1 LAIPTRIATP
11 ESIRMRFS
19 RGPAELNRPMWSIA
33 ATVGCL
39 MAVGCASPTGPGWA
53 NFKSDK
59 AVDIV
64 ASDDS
69 FPAASEVGLAM
80 TERPADKN
88 R

>member
-1 LAIPTRIATP
+1 
-11 ESIRMRFS
+11 MRFL
-19 RGPAELNRPMWSIA
+19 RGSAGLDRSTVFHGWTWSLA
-33 ATVGCL
+33 VAVACL
-39 MAVGCASPTGPGWA
+39 TAVGCALPSRPGWA

-59 AVDIV
+59 ATDIV

-80 TERPADKN
+80 TGQPAKT